1 MKKRDIL
8 STVKLMIQC
17 NYNCAVSNDLL
28 IQDLYA
34 EHGLTPKQCED
45 ALREGFDLVGENR
58 MKRSIAVRWKIEID
72 LYSKSIAQG
81 KPHYDYRALGYYT
94 WDFAKKLYA
103 ETAHSLAI
111 IAVNIE
117 SKLEDDEDA

>member
-1 MKKRDIL
+1 MKKSDIL

-17 NYNCAVSNDLL
+17 NYHCATSGALL
-28 IQDLYA
+28 IRDLYA
-34 EHGLTPKQCED
+34 KHGLTPKQCED

-72 LYSKSIAQG
+72 LYAKSLAQG

-94 WDFAKKLYA
+94 WDVAKKLYA
-103 ETAHSLAI
+103 ETAHSLGI
-111 IAVNIE
+111 IAANIE
-117 SKLEDDEDA
+117 SKLEDDKNA